1 MTLYREFV
9 ADEINNGRYVE
20 YKTLSICCINDFYEL
35 KSDKIKYQV
44 HCDDYKNQFSSLYRN
59 LDTAVKKFMEI
70 RRKLMSY
77 KGASH

>member
-1 MTLYREFV
+1 MALYREFV
-9 ADEINNGRYVE
+9 ASEINNGRYVE

-44 HCDDYKNQFSSLYRN
+44 HCDDYKNQFSSLYHN